1 MKRCR
6 LWMAVSIL
14 ALFFTLM
21 TGCASDS
28 PPKTP
33 SQPSSDKTAQ
43 ANNPQTQDVAMEND
57 GKTSN
62 PRVHEFELDNGLKI
76 LVKEDHRAPVVVAQV
91 RYKVGSSYEQNG
103 TTGVAH
109 LLEHMMFKG
118 TKKHGPNEFS
128 KIISQ
133 NGGRENAFTSED
145 YTAYFQQ
152 LEKSR
157 LPISF
162 ELEADRMQNLN
173 LSAEEFSKEIQV
185 VMEERRMRTDDQPTA
200 KVYEQFI
207 ATAYTNSPYH
217 HPVIGWMDDLKHMTV
232 NDAQQWYKQW
242 YAPNNATLVV
252 VGDVDPQQVYMEAKQ
267 YYGPVPRREIP
278 TIKPQTEVPQD
289 GLRHIVVKVPA
300 KVPYLLMGYKVPVV
314 KTANKDL
321 SWEPYAL
328 EVLAS
333 VLDGTDSSRFARE
346 LVRGKEIA
354 ADVDAGYDI
363 YSRLDNLFIIDGT
376 PAQGHTVQDLQR
388 GIEKQINRLKTK
400 LVPEKELDRIK
411 TQVVASKIYEQDSV
425 FYQAMQMG
433 SLESVGLSWQLMDDY
448 VKNFRAV
455 TPEQIKQVANKYLI
469 DDRLTVAVLDP
480 QPINQKATMS
490 LPMGDHQHVR

>member
-1 MKRCR
+1 MT
-6 LWMAVSIL
+6 VSIL
-14 ALFFTLM
+14 ALFFALM
-21 TGCASDS
+21 TGCAAEI
-28 PPKTP
+28 PPKST
-33 SQPSSDKTAQ
+33 SHPSSDKTPPAAKPQAQ
-43 ANNPQTQDVAMEND
+43 ADATVTD

-62 PRVHEFELDNGLKI
+62 PRVHEFQLDNGLKI
-76 LVKEDHRAPVVVAQV
+76 LVKEDHRAPVVVAQIW
-91 RYKVGSSYEQNG
+91 YKAGSSYEQNG

-118 TKKHGPNEFS
+118 TKKYGPNEFS
-128 KIISQ
+128 RIISQ

-162 ELEADRMQNLN
+162 ELEADRMENLN

-207 ATAYTNSPYH
+207 ATAFTNSPYH

-232 NDAQQWYKQW
+232 QDAQQWYSQW

-252 VGDVDPQQVYMEAKQ
+252 VGDVDPQQVLADARK
-267 YYGPVPRREIP
+267 YYGPLPKHKIP
-278 TIKPQTEVPQD
+278 TIKPQTEVEQK
-289 GLRHIVVKVPA
+289 GLRRIVVKVPA

-314 KTANKDL
+314 NTAAKDL

-328 EVLAS
+328 EVLAH
-333 VLDGTDSSRFARE
+333 VLDGTNSSRFDKE

-354 ADVDAGYDI
+354 ADVDAGYEI
-363 YSRLDNLFIIDGT
+363 FSRLGNLFTIDGT
-376 PAQGHTVQDLQR
+376 PSQGHTVEDLQR
-388 GIEKQINRLKTK
+388 GIEKLIKQLKTK
-400 LVPEKELDRIK
+400 LVPQKELERIK

-433 SLESVGLSWQLMDDY
+433 SLESVGLNWRLMDDF

-455 TPEQIKQVANKYLI
+455 TAEQVKQVAIKYLN

-480 QPINQKATMS
+480 QPINQKAAMS
-490 LPMGDHQHVR
+490 LPVGDRQHVH